1 MYACTPYPFT
11 ICSWNACSL
20 LARAPSIQLFL
31 HEHHPSILIIIEPM
45 INSPDQIPS
54 FPYYSKVYIPHL
66 NRHKNGGLVIYF
78 HISITYHQ
86 NKRSVP
92 RIASNTATSIAIF
105 HISSSN
111 LPRPFILVPIY
122 ISSHTTSHDW
132 HDIIQFFNTVPT
144 TFSPGKELPTLIIGD
159 MNARDPM
166 WDNQYTP
173 SHRNTP
179 GQQLAH
185 FLSQDND
192 WHLLNLMMPT
202 LTPTHYPRIPGH
214 EPSVIDLALANDFNL
229 IESFS
234 VLQHNILLSDHAPIM
249 STLIC
254 HNTSRN
260 IPPPTQYIWN
270 VSRRD
275 IPWDIFHLSLE
286 PALQTWRNK
295 WELSIRHDITLTQDD
310 IDTCWNELKEAIL
323 SSAHMVIGKK
333 AVSIHHKHWFN
344 IDPSIPTLH
353 RTFIQLHRK
362 RIKLKQKQLPIPPTL
377 QHTYVQARHDF
388 KTAMKN
394 AKTKCWEEL
403 VEQVSKNKQII
414 WTAWHKSQPSKHHPL
429 PPFQSTHDND
439 PPCVTPIDNL
449 NIIARHFQ
457 SISTLPADPSF
468 NRSEDLNVQHTIN
481 TLTLPIE
488 PVALPFN
495 KEQLANACQHMNTNT
510 AAGPDDISP
519 HFIKHASNTLITCL
533 FIIFHICYQHG
544 MLASEWTEGKVI
556 ALYKHIG
563 DKHDVTNYRPINVT
577 SVIIRLFEKLML
589 PTLQQHMHLHHIPSH
604 FQYGFTKHRS
614 TYDAILRLLRSIGCF
629 FSLPIPA
636 IFIDISKAY
645 DRVWVHGLIHKL
657 YHNVG
662 LRAHTLFFYKALL
675 SNRTFRVYGNGH
687 MSDIFN
693 TPDGVPQGAVSS
705 PHLFTI
711 YIHDLVALIESIYIH
726 MNMFADD
733 IVIWASAALINNNPI
748 PVMQHMQTTLDKLS
762 TWASTWKVTF
772 SSTKTQMI
780 IFCIKQNLPKAYESF
795 TLTLSSF
802 NIAVVDTY
810 RYLGVTLHK
819 RLQWKQHIQEVIRN
833 ATATSQHITRMATY
847 TTQSRPSIKIIRQLL
862 HTVLIPK
869 IVYGLPFI
877 LLPPNDNHILMR
889 QLKRLLIIPLRKSLG
904 LTHNAHHESIF
915 IETRTLP
922 IHYLQLHCSLLLAKR
937 YIFQVS
943 QQSEQQQRYDQLF
956 LPGYGEHTI
965 GLTPSNPLS
974 YLRTRCLSTHSPT
987 TATISSFK
995 KATSKQIWHTI
1006 FQQFYNNWYTKQHR
1020 SFIAPEPHSLYP
1032 CYVDQPP
1039 PLKTI
1044 TLPQYLTTLSPS
1056 DASIVSRLRF
1066 NRARLN
1072 QSLFKRHKSTSDKC
1086 PSCPDTTE
1094 TVEHVIMSCPRY
1106 DRERFQCLCAL
1117 HHVTNQP
1124 PLSTMFPFPFLL
1136 CSFPSSTIKAQ
1147 HPQLIKEI
1155 TTFLRSVSR
1164 LRNM

>member
-78 HISITYHQ
+78 HASITYHQ

-92 RIASNTATSIAIF
+92 RIATNTATSIAIF

-132 HDIIQFFNTVPT
+132 HDIIKFFNTVPT
-144 TFSPGKELPTLIIGD
+144 TFSPGKEMPTLIIGD

-310 IDTCWNELKEAIL
+310 IDTCWNELKETIL

-394 AKTKCWEEL
+394 ASRDDL
-403 VEQVSKNKQII
+403 II
-414 WTAWHKSQPSKHHPL
+414 V
-429 PPFQSTHDND
+429 
-439 PPCVTPIDNL
+439 CG
-449 NIIARHFQ
+449 
-457 SISTLPADPSF
+457 SIF
-468 NRSEDLNVQHTIN
+468 
-481 TLTLPIE
+481 
-488 PVALPFN
+488 
-495 KEQLANACQHMNTNT
+495 
-510 AAGPDDISP
+510 
-519 HFIKHASNTLITCL
+519 
-533 FIIFHICYQHG
+533 
-544 MLASEWTEGKVI
+544 
-556 ALYKHIG
+556 
-563 DKHDVTNYRPINVT
+563 
-577 SVIIRLFEKLML
+577 
-589 PTLQQHMHLHHIPSH
+589 
-604 FQYGFTKHRS
+604 
-614 TYDAILRLLRSIGCF
+614 
-629 FSLPIPA
+629 
-636 IFIDISKAY
+636 
-645 DRVWVHGLIHKL
+645 
-657 YHNVG
+657 
-662 LRAHTLFFYKALL
+662 
-675 SNRTFRVYGNGH
+675 
-687 MSDIFN
+687 
-693 TPDGVPQGAVSS
+693 
-705 PHLFTI
+705 
-711 YIHDLVALIESIYIH
+711 LVAE
-726 MNMFADD
+726 
-733 IVIWASAALINNNPI
+733 
-748 PVMQHMQTTLDKLS
+748 
-762 TWASTWKVTF
+762 
-772 SSTKTQMI
+772 
-780 IFCIKQNLPKAYESF
+780 
-795 TLTLSSF
+795 
-802 NIAVVDTY
+802 VV
-810 RYLGVTLHK
+810 R
-819 RLQWKQHIQEVIRN
+819 
-833 ATATSQHITRMATY
+833 SQ
-847 TTQSRPSIKIIRQLL
+847 
-862 HTVLIPK
+862 
-869 IVYGLPFI
+869 
-877 LLPPNDNHILMR
+877 
-889 QLKRLLIIPLRKSLG
+889 
-904 LTHNAHHESIF
+904 
-915 IETRTLP
+915 
-922 IHYLQLHCSLLLAKR
+922 
-937 YIFQVS
+937 
-943 QQSEQQQRYDQLF
+943 
-956 LPGYGEHTI
+956 
-965 GLTPSNPLS
+965 
-974 YLRTRCLSTHSPT
+974 
-987 TATISSFK
+987 
-995 KATSKQIWHTI
+995 
-1006 FQQFYNNWYTKQHR
+1006 
-1020 SFIAPEPHSLYP
+1020 
-1032 CYVDQPP
+1032 
-1039 PLKTI
+1039 
-1044 TLPQYLTTLSPS
+1044 
-1056 DASIVSRLRF
+1056 
-1066 NRARLN
+1066 
-1072 QSLFKRHKSTSDKC
+1072 
-1086 PSCPDTTE
+1086 
-1094 TVEHVIMSCPRY
+1094 
-1106 DRERFQCLCAL
+1106 
-1117 HHVTNQP
+1117 
-1124 PLSTMFPFPFLL
+1124 
-1136 CSFPSSTIKAQ
+1136 
-1147 HPQLIKEI
+1147 
-1155 TTFLRSVSR
+1155 
-1164 LRNM
+1164 